1 MAHEQPQRRR
11 SADRRSRYRY
21 DPSVQMSITL
31 PYTLKEQLEDGAVA
45 RRSTLSGIVREA
57 LTEWFTRHADEI
69 GGPGEQ
75 IGAAPRVGEHERD
88 RWE

>member
-1 MAHEQPQRRR
+1 MVQEHQQQRRR
-11 SADRRSRYRY
+11 TADRRSRYRY

-69 GGPGEQ
+69 GGSGEQ
-75 IGAAPRVGEHERD
+75 SSIAPRAGD
-88 RWE
+88 R